1 MLRFA
6 ANVSMLFT
14 EAPFL
19 DRFALAAR
27 AGFAAV
33 ECQFPYEVPAA
44 EIRARLDDLG
54 LAMVLHNLP
63 AGDWAAGERGLA
75 CLPDRVADFR
85 AGVPR
90 AIATAHALGVKQ
102 VNCLAGIA
110 PPGADVD
117 ALRRT
122 LVDNLRFTARAF
134 AAEGLRLLV
143 EPINTFDIPGF
154 FVNRTAQCVA
164 LLDEVGEP
172 DVFVQYDAYHMQRM
186 EGELAGTLAKH
197 LPRIAHVQVAD
208 NPGRHEPGTGEIRF
222 EFLFA
227 ELERLGYD
235 GWIGCEYKPAGRT
248 DVGLDWMPAGALNS
262 PASGR
267 PTGLRPRSRRRS
279 AGRRR

>member
-14 EAPFL
+14 QAPFL

-33 ECQFPYEVPAA
+33 ECQFPYEAPAA
-44 EIRARLDDLG
+44 EIRARLDGLG
-54 LAMVLHNLP
+54 LRMVLHNLP

-75 CLPDRVADFR
+75 CLPQRVAEFR

-90 AIATAHALGVKQ
+90 AIAYAHALGVAQ

-110 PPGADVD
+110 PAGVD
-117 ALRRT
+117 AGPLQRT
-122 LVDNLRFTARAF
+122 LVDNLRFAARAL

-143 EPINTFDIPGF
+143 EPINTFDVPGF
-154 FVNRTAQCVA
+154 FVSRTAQCVA

-172 DVFVQYDAYHMQRM
+172 NVFVQYDAYHAQRM
-186 EGELAGTLAKH
+186 EGELAGTLARH

-235 GWIGCEYKPAGRT
+235 GWIGCEYKPRGRT
-248 DVGLDWMPAGALNS
+248 DVGLDWLPRGAL
-262 PASGR
+262 ARIG
-267 PTGLRPRSRRRS
+267 
-279 AGRRR
+279 

>member
-33 ECQFPYEVPAA
+33 ECQFPYEAPAA
-44 EIRARLDDLG
+44 DIRARLDDLG

-63 AGDWAAGERGLA
+63 AGDWAAGDRGLA
-75 CLPDRVADFR
+75 CLPQRVDEFR
-85 AGVPR
+85 AGVSR
-90 AIATAHALGVKQ
+90 AIAYARALGTTQ

-110 PPGADVD
+110 PRDADAQ

-122 LVDNLRFTARAF
+122 FVDNVRFAARAF
-134 AAEGLRLLV
+134 AAEGLKLLV
-143 EPINTFDIPGF
+143 EPINTFDMPGF
-154 FVNRTAQCVA
+154 FVHGTAQCVA

-172 DVFVQYDAYHMQRM
+172 NVFVQYDAYHMQRM
-186 EGELAGTLAKH
+186 EGELAGTIARH

-235 GWIGCEYKPAGRT
+235 GWIGCEYRPAGRT
-248 DVGLDWMPAGALNS
+248 DVGLDWLPAGAL
-262 PASGR
+262 R
-267 PTGLRPRSRRRS
+267 PHR
-279 AGRRR
+279 

>member
-14 EAPFL
+14 EVPFL

-33 ECQFPYEVPAA
+33 ECQFPYEAPAA

-63 AGDWAAGERGLA
+63 AGDWAAGDRGLA
-75 CLPDRVADFR
+75 CLPARVDAFR

-90 AIATAHALGVKQ
+90 AIAYAKALGVTQ
-102 VNCLAGIA
+102 LNCLAGIA
-110 PPGADVD
+110 PAGADAA
-117 ALRRT
+117 ALHAT
-122 LVDNLRFTARAF
+122 LVDNLRFAARAL
-134 AAEGLRLLV
+134 AGEGLRLLV
-143 EPINTFDIPGF
+143 EPINTFDMPGF

-164 LLDEVGEP
+164 LLDEVDAP
-172 DVFVQYDAYHMQRM
+172 NAFVQYDAYHAQRM
-186 EGELAGTLAKH
+186 EGELAGTLARF

-235 GWIGCEYKPAGRT
+235 GWVGCEYRPAGRT
-248 DVGLDWMPAGALNS
+248 ELGLDWLPAGALT
-262 PASGR
+262 R
-267 PTGLRPRSRRRS
+267 
-279 AGRRR
+279 

>member
-6 ANVSMLFT
+6 ANVSMLFA

-33 ECQFPYEVPAA
+33 ECQFPYETPAA
-44 EIRARLDDLG
+44 EIRARLDDQG

-63 AGDWAAGERGLA
+63 AGDWAASERGLA
-75 CLPDRVADFR
+75 GLPDRVAEFR

-90 AIATAHALGVKQ
+90 AIAYAHALGVTQ
-102 VNCLAGIA
+102 LNCLAGIA
-110 PPGADVD
+110 PPGVEADTVH
-117 ALRRT
+117 RT
-122 LVDNLRFTARAF
+122 LVDNLRFAARAF
-134 AAEGLRLLV
+134 AAEGLKLLV
-143 EPINTFDIPGF
+143 EPINTFDVPGF
-154 FVNRTAQCVA
+154 LVHRTDRCVA

-172 DVFVQYDAYHMQRM
+172 NVFVQYDAYHMQRM
-186 EGELAGTLAKH
+186 EGELAGTLARH

-208 NPGRHEPGTGEIRF
+208 NPGRHEPGSGEIRF

-227 ELERLGYD
+227 ELERLGYA

-248 DVGLDWMPAGALNS
+248 DVGLDWLPAGALV
-262 PASGR
+262 
-267 PTGLRPRSRRRS
+267 PRRK
-279 AGRRR
+279 A

>member
-1 MLRFA
+1 MPRFA

-33 ECQFPYEVPAA
+33 ECQFPYEAPAA
-44 EIRARLDDLG
+44 EIRARLDAHG

-63 AGDWAAGERGLA
+63 AGDWAAGDRGLA
-75 CLPDRVADFR
+75 GLPHRIAEFR

-90 AIATAHALGVKQ
+90 AIAYARALGVQ
-102 VNCLAGIA
+102 QLNCLAGIA
-110 PPGADVD
+110 PPGVD
-117 ALRRT
+117 ADTVHRT
-122 LVDNLRFTARAF
+122 LVDNLGFAARAL
-134 AAEGLRLLV
+134 AAEGLKLLV

-154 FVNRTAQCVA
+154 IVNRTAQCVA

-172 DVFVQYDAYHMQRM
+172 NVFVQYDAYHAQRM
-186 EGELAGTLAKH
+186 EGELAGTLARH

-222 EFLFA
+222 DYVFS
-227 ELERLGYD
+227 ELDRLGYA
-235 GWIGCEYKPAGRT
+235 GWVGCEYKPAGRT
-248 DVGLDWMPAGALNS
+248 DVGLDWLPAGAL
-262 PASGR
+262 AI
-267 PTGLRPRSRRRS
+267 RR
-279 AGRRR
+279 

>member
-6 ANVSMLFT
+6 ANVSMLFA

-33 ECQFPYEVPAA
+33 ECQFPYEAPAA

-75 CLPDRVADFR
+75 GLPDRVDEFR
-85 AGVPR
+85 SGISR
-90 AIATAHALGVKQ
+90 AIAYAHALGVTQ
-102 VNCLAGIA
+102 LNCLAGIK
-110 PPGADVD
+110 PQGDDADTVH
-117 ALRRT
+117 RT
-122 LVDNLRFTARAF
+122 LVDNLRFAARAF
-134 AAEGLRLLV
+134 AAEGMRLLV
-143 EPINTFDIPGF
+143 EPINTFDVPGF
-154 FVNRTAQCVA
+154 LVCRTDRCVA

-172 DVFVQYDAYHMQRM
+172 NVFVQYDAYHMQRM
-186 EGELAGTLAKH
+186 EGELAGTLARH

-222 EFLFA
+222 EFLFT
-227 ELERLGYD
+227 ELERLGYA

-248 DVGLDWMPAGALNS
+248 DVGLDWLPAGALA
-262 PASGR
+262 PH
-267 PTGLRPRSRRRS
+267 RRHE
-279 AGRRR
+279 A